1 MTRLTTYLFLATLL
15 IAWPVNAQEES
26 IDWTH
31 LPWGSSH
38 TTFLAP
44 FGSPVV
50 EYQFSSEMQ
59 EYLSKKNEFTHYRV
73 PAVEF
78 AGVEFEIY
86 FYEDLSS
93 HRLARI
99 ELQWETRTGDWAA
112 QEKVVTTATTKLT
125 KLFGSPADTRE
136 GTPHQSTYWSAGT
149 TRATLSVFKNQNI
162 NSGRVYIRFSPSN

>member
-38 TTFLAP
+38 TIFLAP
-44 FGSPVV
+44 FGNPVV
-50 EYQFSSEMQ
+50 KYQFSFEMQ
-59 EYLSKKNEFTHYRV
+59 EYLSKKNELTHYRV

-78 AGVEFEIY
+78 ADVEFEIY

-93 HRLARI
+93 HRLAKI
-99 ELQWETRTGDWAA
+99 ELQWKTRTSDWAA
-112 QEKVVTTATTKLT
+112 QEKVVTTATARLT
-125 KLFGSPADTRE
+125 KLFGSPAHTRG
-136 GTPHQSTYWSAGT
+136 GTTHQSAYWSAGT
-149 TRATLSVFKNQNI
+149 TLATLSVLKNQNI
-162 NSGRVYIRFSPSN
+162 NSGRVNIRFSRSN